1 MLVERL
7 RKLYAISG
15 KIDCPSVIG
24 APQGEEAKLKID
36 LELSSA
42 FEAACG
48 VRHLLFQLDEEE
60 ATVTT
65 LLRRLCLTLGER
77 MKPLLFEKG
86 DESILSGLMVM
97 INDRVVTGTSLN
109 QADVRLRGGDRVSL
123 MYFVSG
129 G

>member
-1 MLVERL
+1 
-7 RKLYAISG
+7 
-15 KIDCPSVIG
+15 
-24 APQGEEAKLKID
+24 
-36 LELSSA
+36 
-42 FEAACG
+42 
-48 VRHLLFQLDEEE
+48 
-60 ATVTT
+60 
-65 LLRRLCLTLGER
+65 

>member
-1 MLVERL
+1 MT
-7 RKLYAISG
+7 
-15 KIDCPSVIG
+15 G
-24 APQGEEAKLKID
+24 APKGEEAKLKID

-48 VRHLLFQLDEEE
+48 VRHLPFELDEGE
-60 ATVTT
+60 ATVST
-65 LLRRLCLTLGER
+65 LLRRLCLVHGEK

-86 DESILSGLMVM
+86 DASILPGLMVM
-97 INDRVVTGTSLN
+97 INDRVVTGTGLN
-109 QADVRLRGGDRVSL
+109 QADVRLHDGDRVSL